1 MRAQRNLYHHIKS
14 SNTGLSSR
22 DERVKT
28 RDLNKRFKNKMCY
41 KILEDE
47 M

>member
-1 MRAQRNLYHHIKS
+1 MRAQRNLYHHIES

-28 RDLNKRFKNKMCY
+28 RDLNKKDLKTKCVIKY
-41 KILEDE
+41 
-47 M
+47 